1 MRINFR
7 GFLFSIFLLFLHC
20 FFGGGWERER
30 EREKAY
36 SYNRPRFESDP
47 KVPVSNCVISLPSR
61 FLNTAEG
68 RGGRVA
74 ENVWE
79 REVGGC
85 AFVWVR

>member
-1 MRINFR
+1 M
-7 GFLFSIFLLFLHC
+7 LFFLLFLHC

-30 EREKAY
+30 EKAY
-36 SYNRPRFESDP
+36 SYNRLRFESDS
-47 KVPVSNCVISLPSR
+47 KVLVPNCVIALSFR
-61 FLNTAEG
+61 YLNQSAEG